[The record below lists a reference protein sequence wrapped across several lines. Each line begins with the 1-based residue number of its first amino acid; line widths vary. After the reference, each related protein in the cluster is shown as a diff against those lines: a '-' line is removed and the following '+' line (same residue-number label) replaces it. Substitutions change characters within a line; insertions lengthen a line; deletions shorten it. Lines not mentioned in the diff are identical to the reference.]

1 VRGSVVIETKI
12 GDLEVGIREGTAAWL
27 DVSSRFGHVHNAL
40 EAADAPETTTDTV
53 EVRARTSVGEV
64 VIRRP

>member
-1 VRGSVVIETKI
+1 MLETKV
-12 GDLEVGIREGTAAWL
+12 GDLEVGIREGTAVWL

-40 EAADAPETTTDTV
+40 EAADAPETSAETV
-53 EVRARTSVGEV
+53 EVRARTTVGEV

>member
-1 VRGSVVIETKI
+1 
-12 GDLEVGIREGTAAWL
+12 
-27 DVSSRFGHVHNAL
+27 VHNAL
-40 EAADAPETTTDTV
+40 EATDAPEATAETV